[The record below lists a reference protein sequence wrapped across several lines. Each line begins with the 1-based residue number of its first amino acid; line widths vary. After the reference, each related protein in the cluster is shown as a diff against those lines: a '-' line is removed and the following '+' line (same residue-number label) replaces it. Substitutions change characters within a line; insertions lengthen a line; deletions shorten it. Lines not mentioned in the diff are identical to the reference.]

1 MDSNP
6 KKGFGLITS
15 YNTLP
20 TLVIIFR
27 CVDADHQGVLRK
39 LLVIKLYIRYHVN
52 MIQKLTSFSK
62 THIIIIGNIIYII
75 LRFTYLENVYPIIPS
90 FLIFYLVMSNAELE
104 SMTCCCRARASA
116 KFFKRYKTFTFEK

>member
-1 MDSNP
+1 
-6 KKGFGLITS
+6 
-15 YNTLP
+15 
-20 TLVIIFR
+20 
-27 CVDADHQGVLRK
+27 
-39 LLVIKLYIRYHVN
+39 

-104 SMTCCCRARASA
+104 SMTCVVRRASATASA